1 MKLKTIRIY
10 GFKSFADRVELD
22 VDGDLVAV
30 VGSNGCGKSNIVDA
44 IVWALG
50 ELNPRSVR
58 AAQSTDVIFAGSA
71 KRKPLGYAEVSLVF
85 DNEDGALPMPT
96 SEVVVTRRLTR
107 DGQSDYFINRHPVRL
122 KDIHE
127 LFADSGLGRTGYA
140 VVTQSDIDAALS
152 ASPLERRIWID
163 EAAGVQKYRVR
174 KVDALKRLDSAVRHL
189 ERVNDVIA
197 EIERQR
203 EPLRE
208 QAEKARRYKELLGS
222 LREVESAVL
231 IKEASDLAQRIRDLE
246 ENMRSRRAQAEQMR
260 QEAQQADAA
269 SEDLSKQAD
278 ELEVR
283 LESLRARVQDALS
296 ASERAQS
303 RKALLEQRL
312 SSLSEIEQDADRMKR
327 EHEARVERL
336 NEALNQ
342 ARRDA
347 EREESAVRV
356 LAEAISQLEASATA
370 LLARLESAE
379 TELAAAREQEVHRVR
394 LIAAREEAGRRLQS
408 LGAEQ
413 QRLAQALRS
422 AEAALHEANHEAE
435 QAQQAEAAL
444 EQQASNVTQRLRE
457 LHQNLEEL
465 EKGRRTLLAEQASL
479 EARERA
485 VATALEN
492 NETLPVGARAV
503 LAAAEN
509 GQITGSFIA
518 FGRAI
523 QVPAQFSAAIE
534 AALGTSVGDLITPSA
549 AEADAA
555 IRWLKQE
562 RAGRATFL
570 PLDLVWP
577 RAGRPFVPNRPG
589 VLGVAADRV
598 QSAPEHR
605 AVVEALLGGV
615 ILTETLEVAIELAKQ
630 LRGFRKIVSLDGE
643 VVFPNGAVTGGA
655 HRTDR
660 SGPIRLAADLE
671 DLRARAAGVQR
682 DLEESQQAIAHR
694 NRERESLDASAEES
708 ASRLTAARNRRV
720 EADKARALAEER
732 LTTAQDALSRL
743 LATRDELRR
752 QAEEPLDPIPASGEG
767 RGGVT
772 HDVAALEAERNSLL
786 ENLSAARADLE
797 QAKRASQQAEERRT
811 VAAERLAA
819 AEAELEEAKL
829 SDSPAARLLTIEA
842 ERQSLREELVQVEAG
857 VSESAR
863 AYELAETALQTAL
876 KERHAVQTEAHEQS
890 RRANQLREH
899 ARALEDAAYQDDIQR
914 ARHETK
920 RAGTLA
926 RLLEEYAVD
935 EDDAERQ
942 AHIVSVP
949 DDAEKLTRTLR
960 REIRALGDVNVG
972 AIEAWEALSERY
984 DLLAREREDVLTSKA
999 ELDQSVAELDRLT
1012 RGAFRETFD
1021 KVRDAFA
1028 ETFNRLFGGGEA
1040 TLLLT
1045 DENNLLE
1052 SGVDMEVVVPG
1063 KKRQRLELLSGGER
1077 ALTAC
1082 AFLFALLKVKPS
1094 PLVVLDE
1101 LDAPLDGRNVELYV
1115 QLIRDYTKTT
1125 QFLVITHNVTTIAA
1139 APVWFGVTM
1148 QHGVTVILPYKPKNE
1163 LIASLN

>member
-1 MKLKTIRIY
+1 MKLKTIRIF

-71 KRKPLGYAEVSLVF
+71 NRKPLGYAEVSLVF
-85 DNEDGALPMPT
+85 DNEDGALPVPT

-140 VVTQSDIDAALS
+140 IVSQSDVDAALS
-152 ASPLERRIWID
+152 ATPIERRIWID

-174 KVDALKRLDSAVRHL
+174 KVDVIKRLDSAVRHL
-189 ERVNDVIA
+189 ERVSDVIA

-231 IKEASDLAQRIRDLE
+231 IKEASDLAERIRELE
-246 ENMRSRRAQAEQMR
+246 ENMRARRAQAEEMR
-260 QEAQQADAA
+260 KEAKEADAS
-269 SEDLSKQAD
+269 SENLAKRAE
-278 ELEVR
+278 ELEVK
-283 LESLRARVQDALS
+283 LESLRARVQQALS
-296 ASERAQS
+296 TSERAQS

-312 SSLSEIEQDADRMKR
+312 ASLGEIEQDADRLRR
-327 EHEARVERL
+327 EHEARVARL
-336 NEALNQ
+336 NVALQQ

-347 EREESAVRV
+347 EREASAISV
-356 LAEAISQLEASATA
+356 LKEAIAELEASATA
-370 LLARLESAE
+370 LVARLEPADAQ
-379 TELAAAREQEVHRVR
+379 LAAAREREVHRVR
-394 LIAAREEAGRRLQS
+394 LIAAREEAERRLRS
-408 LGAEQ
+408 IEGEEE
-413 QRLAQALRS
+413 RLLESLRS
-422 AEAALHEANHEAE
+422 AEDTLAEADLAAEE
-435 QAQQAEAAL
+435 AQQTEAAL
-444 EQQASNVTQRLRE
+444 AEETVAATRRLRE
-457 LHQNLEEL
+457 LQARLEEL
-465 EKGRRTLLAEQASL
+465 EMRRRMLLAEQASL
-479 EARERA
+479 DARVRA
-485 VATALEN
+485 VATAIEN

-509 GQITGSFIA
+509 GQITGSFVA
-518 FGRAI
+518 FGSAI
-523 QVPAQFSAAIE
+523 QVSSELSTAIE
-534 AALGTSVGDLITPSA
+534 AALGASVGDLITPT
-549 AEADAA
+549 AEQADAA
-555 IRWLKQE
+555 IRWLKRE

-570 PLDLVWP
+570 PLDLVKP
-577 RAGRPFVPNRPG
+577 RHERPHAPSRPG
-589 VLGVAADRV
+589 VLGIAADRV
-598 QSAPEHR
+598 QCAPEHR

-615 ILTETLEVAIELAKQ
+615 ILTETLDGAIEVARLAK
-630 LRGFRKIVSLDGE
+630 GFRKIVSLDGE
-643 VVFPNGAVTGGA
+643 VVFPNGAVAGGA
-655 HRTDR
+655 HRNDR
-660 SGPIRLAADLE
+660 SGPVRLAAE
-671 DLRARAAGVQR
+671 
-682 DLEESQQAIAHR
+682 LEELRSRGNSVLHSLEELQNAIAECA
-694 NRERESLDASAEES
+694 RERSSIQAASEES
-708 ASRLTAARNRRV
+708 AMRHDEARDQRA
-720 EADKARALAEER
+720 EADKARALAKER
-732 LTTAQDALSRL
+732 LNAAQEALNRL
-743 LATRDELRR
+743 RATRDALRL
-752 QAEEPLDPIPASGEG
+752 QAERPIEAPATD
-767 RGGVT
+767 VT
-772 HDVAALEAERNSLL
+772 RLEAERNQLL
-786 ENLSAARADLE
+786 EQLSATRADLE
-797 QAKRASQQAEERRT
+797 QAKRALQQAEERRT
-811 VAAERLAA
+811 VAEERLAVA
-819 AEAELEEAKL
+819 IAELEQATVA
-829 SDSPAARLLTIEA
+829 DSPAARLQSIEA
-842 ERQSLREELVQVEAG
+842 ERRSLQEELVSVESA

-863 AYELAETALQTAL
+863 DYEAAQAALQAAS
-876 KERHAVQTEAHEQS
+876 KERHAVQAEAHEES
-890 RRANQLREH
+890 RRANALREQ

-920 RAGTLA
+920 RAGTLV
-926 RLLEEYAVD
+926 RLLEEYGVD
-935 EDDAERQ
+935 EEDAVRQ

-949 DDAEKLTRTLR
+949 DDAEKLTRALR
-960 REIRALGDVNVG
+960 REIRALGEVNVG

-984 DLLAREREDVLTSKA
+984 EVLARERDDILASKA
-999 ELDQSVAELDRLT
+999 ELDESVAELDRLT

-1021 KVRDAFA
+1021 KVREAFA
-1028 ETFNRLFGGGEA
+1028 ETFTRLFGGGEA
-1040 TLLLT
+1040 NLLLT

-1101 LDAPLDGRNVELYV
+1101 LDAPLDGRNVERYV
-1115 QLIRDYTKTT
+1115 ELISDFMKTT

-1148 QHGVTVILPYKPKNE
+1148 QQGVTAVLPYKPKNE

>member
-85 DNEDGALPMPT
+85 ENEDGALPMPT

-189 ERVNDVIA
+189 ERVNDVMA

-231 IKEASDLAQRIRDLE
+231 IKESSDLAQRIRDLE

-260 QEAQQADAA
+260 QEAKQADAA
-269 SEDLSKQAD
+269 SDDLSKQAD

-283 LESLRARVQDALS
+283 LESLRACVQDALS

-312 SSLSEIEQDADRMKR
+312 ASLGEIEQDADRMRR
-327 EHEARVERL
+327 EHEARVARL

-342 ARRDA
+342 AKRDA
-347 EREESAVRV
+347 EGEESAVQV

-394 LIAAREEAGRRLQS
+394 LIAAREEAGRRLES
-408 LGAEQ
+408 LGAEE
-413 QRLAQALRS
+413 QRLAHVLRS
-422 AEAALHEANHEAE
+422 AEAALHEATHEAE
-435 QAQQAEAAL
+435 KAQQAEAAL
-444 EQQASNVTQRLRE
+444 EQEASNATQRLRE
-457 LHQNLEEL
+457 LHQNLEGL
-465 EKGRRTLLAEQASL
+465 EKRRRALLAEQASL

-509 GQITGSFIA
+509 GQIAGSFVA

-523 QVPAQFSAAIE
+523 QVPAQFSTAIE
-534 AALGTSVGDLITPSA
+534 AALGASVGDLITPSA
-549 AEADAA
+549 EEADAA

-570 PLDLVWP
+570 PLDLVRP
-577 RAGRPFVPNRPG
+577 RADRPFVPNRPG

-630 LRGFRKIVSLDGE
+630 VRGFRKIVSLDGE

-660 SGPIRLAADLE
+660 SGPVRLAAELE
-671 DLRARAAGVQR
+671 DLRARAAEVQLE
-682 DLEESQQAIAHR
+682 LEESQQAIAHC
-694 NRERESLDASAEES
+694 NRERESLEASAEES
-708 ASRLTAARNRRV
+708 ASRLSSARNRRV
-720 EADKARALAEER
+720 EADKARALADER
-732 LTTAQDALSRL
+732 LSTAQDALSRL
-743 LATRDELRR
+743 QATRDELRR
-752 QAEEPLDPIPASGEG
+752 QAEEPLEPTEHE
-767 RGGVT
+767 
-772 HDVAALEAERNSLL
+772 HDVAALEAERNRLL
-786 ENLSAARADLE
+786 EHLSAARADLE
-797 QAKRASQQAEERRT
+797 QAKRALQQAEERRA

-819 AEAELEEAKL
+819 AEAELEEAKV
-829 SDSPAARLLTIEA
+829 SDSPAARLRTIEA
-842 ERQSLREELVQVEAG
+842 ERQSLREELVRVEAG

-863 AYELAETALQTAL
+863 AYELAETALQEAL

-890 RRANQLREH
+890 RRANELREQ

-935 EDDAERQ
+935 EDDAIRQ

-984 DLLAREREDVLTSKA
+984 DLLAREREDVLASKA
-999 ELDQSVAELDRLT
+999 ELDQSVAQLDKLT
-1012 RGAFRETFD
+1012 TGAFRETFD
-1021 KVRDAFA
+1021 KVRHAFA
-1028 ETFNRLFGGGEA
+1028 ETFNRLFGGGHA

-1045 DENNLLE
+1045 NENNLLE

-1063 KKRQRLELLSGGER
+1063 KKPQRLELLSGGER

-1101 LDAPLDGRNVELYV
+1101 LDAPLDGRNVERYV
-1115 QLIRDYTKTT
+1115 QLIQDYTKTT
-1125 QFLVITHNVTTIAA
+1125 QFLVITHNVATIAA

-1148 QHGVTVILPYKPKNE
+1148 QHGVTAVLPYKPKNE

>member
-85 DNEDGALPMPT
+85 DNEDGALPMST
-96 SEVVVTRRLTR
+96 SEVVITRRLTR

-231 IKEASDLAQRIRDLE
+231 IKEASDLAQRIRELE

-260 QEAQQADAA
+260 QEAKQADAA
-269 SEDLSKQAD
+269 SDDLSKQAD

-283 LESLRARVQDALS
+283 LESLRASVQEALS

-312 SSLSEIEQDADRMKR
+312 ASLSEIEQDADRMRR
-327 EHEARVERL
+327 EHEARMARL
-336 NEALNQ
+336 SEALNQ

-347 EREESAVRV
+347 EREESAVEV
-356 LAEAISQLEASATA
+356 LAEAISQLETSVSS
-370 LLARLESAE
+370 LLARLEPAE
-379 TELAAAREQEVHRVR
+379 SELAAAREREVHRVR
-394 LIAAREEAGRRLQS
+394 LIAARDEARRRLES
-408 LGAEQ
+408 LEIEE
-413 QRLAQALRS
+413 QRLAQVLRS
-422 AEAALHEANHEAE
+422 AKTALDEAVGSAEA
-435 QAQQAEAAL
+435 AQQAEAAV
-444 EQQASNVTQRLRE
+444 EREASSATRRLRE
-457 LHQNLEEL
+457 LHQNLDGL
-465 EKGRRTLLAEQASL
+465 EKRRRALLAEQASL

-503 LAAAEN
+503 LAAAER
-509 GQITGSFIA
+509 GQITGSFVA

-523 QVPAQFSAAIE
+523 QVPAEFSAAIE
-534 AALGTSVGDLITPSA
+534 AALGASVGDLITPSA

-570 PLDLVWP
+570 PLDLVRP
-577 RAGRPFVPNRPG
+577 RAERPFVPSRPG

-598 QSAPEHR
+598 QSASEHR

-615 ILTETLEVAIELAKQ
+615 ILTETLEVAIEVAKQ
-630 LRGFRKIVSLDGE
+630 VRGFRKIVSLDGE

-660 SGPIRLAADLE
+660 SGPVRLAAELE
-671 DLRARAAGVQR
+671 ELRARAGEVQR
-682 DLEESQQAIAHR
+682 ALEESQQAIAQC
-694 NRERESLDASAEES
+694 NRERESLEASSEDS
-708 ASRLTAARNRRV
+708 DSRLSAARNRRV

-743 LATRDELRR
+743 QATRDELRR
-752 QAEEPLDPIPASGEG
+752 QASEPLEPAE
-767 RGGVT
+767 
-772 HDVAALEAERNSLL
+772 HEHNVAAHEAERNRLL
-786 ENLSAARADLE
+786 EQLSAARADLE
-797 QAKRASQQAEERRT
+797 QAKRALQQAEERRT

-819 AEAELEEAKL
+819 AEAELEEAKVA
-829 SDSPAARLLTIEA
+829 DSPAARLQTIEA
-842 ERQSLREELVQVEAG
+842 ERQSLREELVRVEAG

-863 AYELAETALQTAL
+863 AYELAETALQAAL
-876 KERHAVQTEAHEQS
+876 KERHAVQTEAHEES
-890 RRANQLREH
+890 RRANELREQ

-926 RLLEEYAVD
+926 RLLEEYGVD
-935 EDDAERQ
+935 EADAERQ

-949 DDAEKLTRTLR
+949 EDAEKLTRTLR

-984 DLLAREREDVLTSKA
+984 DVLAREREDVLASKS
-999 ELDQSVAELDRLT
+999 ELDESVAELDRLT

-1028 ETFNRLFGGGEA
+1028 ETFTRLFGGGEA
-1040 TLLLT
+1040 SLLLT

-1101 LDAPLDGRNVELYV
+1101 LDAPLDGRNVERYV
-1115 QLIRDYTKTT
+1115 ELIRDYTKTT

-1148 QHGVTVILPYKPKNE
+1148 QDGVTAVLPYKPKNE